1 VSDST
6 TARAT
11 EQPAT
16 EQPATEQ
23 PATEQPAVE
32 SIEARIAHQRAL
44 LEDTLDAIEDKFN
57 VHKRASELAGRAKRS
72 YEANPVPWIV
82 GATAI
87 LISVVG
93 IVAWALSN
101 DD

>member
-1 VSDST
+1 MSDST

-11 EQPAT
+11 EKPAA
-16 EQPATEQ
+16 EKPA
-23 PATEQPAVE
+23 AE

-57 VHKRASELAGRAKRS
+57 VHKRASELAERAKRS

-87 LISVVG
+87 VISVVG

-101 DD
+101 ED